1 MLSRHEG
8 LTDEQRAFQQLCR
21 DFTDQEILPWL
32 AQHRDE
38 EWNAPP
44 RERLPH
50 RLMARAD
57 EIGLRTLGLP
67 PEYGGVPLD
76 TLTQALLVEELG
88 RGEPGFTT
96 TIVQNWKIAAEFARH
111 ASKELADEWFA
122 KFTKDPGFLWAHCLT
137 EPRGASDRVL
147 QYNAPEASMQTKAV
161 RDGEEWVIN
170 GVKHYVSNGGTAS
183 AFIVYANTD
192 PTAGV
197 RDGVS
202 SFLVGKDT
210 PGFSISR
217 INEKIG
223 HRLAVNAEL
232 VFEDCRVPA
241 SHLLVKNTALGG
253 ASLYLLQGRVL
264 NAARAVGVMQA
275 AFESTARYAQEH
287 FHGGKI
293 IIKHQVVAARLADM
307 ATTLETCR
315 AITYRAARAI
325 DAGADDASALALMA
339 KLHCGEAV
347 FDVARAAMELHGGM
361 GVMLEAGI
369 EKYLRDSTIF
379 SHTEGTADMQRF
391 KIIKAMFPATAG
403 VYAGPDPVFLP
414 DGSVAP
420 GTVGTRASAA
430 PA

>member
-1 MLSRHEG
+1 MLSRYEG
-8 LTDEQRAFQQLCR
+8 LTEDQLAFAQLCR
-21 DFTDQEILPWL
+21 EFTDREILPWL
-32 AQHRDE
+32 AEHRDD

-44 RERLPH
+44 HERLPKH
-50 RLMARAD
+50 LMARAD

-67 PEYGGVPLD
+67 EEYGGVTLD
-76 TLTQALLVEELG
+76 TFTQTLLVEELG
-88 RGEPGFTT
+88 RGDPGFTT

-122 KFTKDPGFLWAHCLT
+122 RFTAEPGFLWAHCLS

-147 QYNAPEASMQTKAV
+147 PYNAPEASMQTKAV
-161 RDGEEWVIN
+161 RDGAEWIIN

-192 PTAGV
+192 PSAGV

-202 SFLVGKDT
+202 SFLVGRDA
-210 PGFSISR
+210 PGFSVAR

-241 SHLLVKNTALGG
+241 SHLLVHNTALGG
-253 ASLYLLQGRVL
+253 AGVYLVQGRVL

-275 AFESTARYAQEH
+275 AFDSSARYAQEH
-287 FHGGKI
+287 FHGGKT

-315 AITYRAARAI
+315 AITYRAARAV
-325 DAGADDASALALMA
+325 DAGSEDAATLAMMA

-347 FDVARAAMELHGGM
+347 FEMARSAMELHGGA

-369 EKYLRDSTIF
+369 EKYLRDSTVF
-379 SHTEGTADMQRF
+379 GHTEGTADMQRF
-391 KIIKAMFPATAG
+391 KIIKEMFPATAG

-414 DGSVAP
+414 DGSVVAA
-420 GTVGTRASAA
+420 TVGGLPHPVS
-430 PA
+430 